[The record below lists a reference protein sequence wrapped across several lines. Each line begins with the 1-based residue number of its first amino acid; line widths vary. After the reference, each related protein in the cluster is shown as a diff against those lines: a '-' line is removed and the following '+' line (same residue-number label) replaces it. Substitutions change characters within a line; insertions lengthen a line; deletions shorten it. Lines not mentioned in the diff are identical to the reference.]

1 MALSDMHRP
10 SVIHAIGSF
19 FTSIFNALIDARMLR
34 VSAEARAQKIEI
46 LNAKSDAELAEMH
59 LKRDDIPAYVFR
71 DLMYS

>member
-10 SVIHAIGSF
+10 SAIHAIGSF

-34 VSAEARAQKIEI
+34 ISVEARAQKIEI